1 MVDKKQ
7 RVWQDPE
14 VEYNSNMP
22 ASSDLF
28 PSATIWFLKVSQL
41 PKIMPSHG
49 GTGGPNQSLWGH
61 LSSLQSTSVIQTP
74 VTTAHE
80 MKLHRADTHL
90 RGPPCARLYCRMMP
104 DVEDNIVLFL
114 FFLQHWVR

>member
-14 VEYNSNMP
+14 VAYNSNMP
-22 ASSDLF
+22 VSSDLF
-28 PSATIWFLKVSQL
+28 PSARIWFLKVSQL

-61 LSSLQSTSVIQTP
+61 LSTTYNTFFVSVAYKALQLY
-74 VTTAHE
+74 
-80 MKLHRADTHL
+80 KL
-90 RGPPCARLYCRMMP
+90 P
-104 DVEDNIVLFL
+104 
-114 FFLQHWVR
+114 